1 MPRASRGRACGRS
14 RHLLTGHLLSL
25 QCLRLLTHTFNREYT
40 HSHVCIS
47 ASESKV
53 GGEGLPAGLWSP
65 REILPLSGE
74 GNKDFLRNI
83 LSWPKGA
90 LRV

>member
-1 MPRASRGRACGRS
+1 MPGPSRGQACGRS
-14 RHLLTGHLLSL
+14 GHLLTGHLLSL

-53 GGEGLPAGLWSP
+53 GREGLPTGLLSP
-65 REILPLSGE
+65 REIPPLSGE
-74 GNKDFLRNI
+74 GNKGFLRNI
-83 LSWPKGA
+83 LSRPKGA
-90 LRV
+90 PRV